1 MEEKCKSCSIDDVG
15 CGVIKQLRKEVLKI
29 KANRSYLHIIALFI
43 CVLGLFVAGLFAFRT
58 FFPVPPAKNM
68 VFDIKIS
75 GEKNISGD
83 AKAEIKKELAEALI
97 EVENRAVAAY
107 NEKFTILLTVLTIFG
122 IAWPLVVAILQLR
135 FNEGELKKIKE
146 AEEKANAANTSVG
159 QFDKKIGS
167 FENRMNNLFEAQIN
181 MQNTTQELEAL
192 KHNLYDDLQLI
203 YVGLGAAYIAL
214 SKQSDQNHKF
224 IPAAMRMYLE
234 QARYFCK
241 FGENIDETINSV
253 FKIYETHKSYIIQH
267 KNEARDFLSNV
278 EWEILKENC
287 SQECSK
293 KLDDIQSAICVNE
306 KEEEK

>member
-1 MEEKCKSCSIDDVG
+1 MDKKCKNCIKDDIG
-15 CGVIKQLRKEVLKI
+15 CNVIKQLRKDVLKI
-29 KANRSYLHIIALFI
+29 KVNRSYLHIIALFI
-43 CVLGLFVAGLFAFRT
+43 CVLGLFIAGLFAFRT

-203 YVGLGAAYIAL
+203 YVGLGAVYIAL

-293 KLDDIQSAICVNE
+293 KLDDIQRAICVNE
-306 KEEEK
+306 KEKEK

>member
-15 CGVIKQLRKEVLKI
+15 CGVIKQLRKDVLKI
-29 KANRSYLHIIALFI
+29 KVNRSCLHVIALLICSLGFI
-43 CVLGLFVAGLFAFRT
+43 IAGLFAFRT

-135 FNEGELKKIKE
+135 FNEGELKKIRE
-146 AEEKANAANTSVG
+146 AEEKATTANELANDMKKSMDDFEGRLNVVFTGQLNAQNSSSEME
-159 QFDKKIGS
+159 QMKKD
-167 FENRMNNLFEAQIN
+167 
-181 MQNTTQELEAL
+181 
-192 KHNLYDDLQLI
+192 LYDDLQLI
-203 YVGLGAAYIAL
+203 YAGLGAGYIAL

-267 KNEARDFLSNV
+267 KNKARDFLTNV

-287 SQECSK
+287 SQECQK
-293 KLDDIQSAICVNE
+293 KLDDIQRAICVNE
-306 KEEEK
+306 KEKEK

>member
-1 MEEKCKSCSIDDVG
+1 MEEKCKNCSKDDVG

-29 KANRSYLHIIALFI
+29 KVHRSYLHIIALFI
-43 CVLGLFVAGLFAFRT
+43 CVLGLFIAGLFAFRT

-203 YVGLGAAYIAL
+203 YVGLGAVYIAL

-293 KLDDIQSAICVNE
+293 KLDDIQRAICVNE
-306 KEEEK
+306 KEKEK